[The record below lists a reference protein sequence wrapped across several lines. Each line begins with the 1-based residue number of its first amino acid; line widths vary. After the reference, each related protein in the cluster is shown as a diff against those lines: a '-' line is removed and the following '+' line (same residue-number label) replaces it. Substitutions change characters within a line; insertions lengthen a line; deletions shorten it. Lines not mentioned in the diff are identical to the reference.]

1 MNIVSKIWNIS
12 SKSLIY
18 SYLIFIAISILNT
31 FIEILSLLYIFPLLD
46 YLVLNQ
52 KSYITELFFK
62 FVTNLKILKNKDE
75 IFIVLFFFIVIFT
88 TKFIINFIHIFF
100 SQKLQLELR
109 NKFTNELTKEYL
121 SRKYRYFANI
131 NSSILIRN
139 IFQEVPRVIL
149 GVILNI
155 FNLISE
161 FMLIFS
167 IIIVL
172 FIYDFESASIVFL
185 LLSTFGLIFILNS
198 KKFIGKLAK
207 KRLKFDGKYLK
218 NIKETFDNI
227 KIIKINRK
235 EIFFSNAVKINAYLS
250 FKANFYYS
258 IVAQSP
264 RVIFELLL
272 VFIVLL
278 VLIINRLDQNIIY
291 TLAIYS
297 VSSLRL
303 IPAMSKVINSISN
316 IRFDLPS
323 LNILFNDL
331 KNKKEENKTMAT
343 QESPL
348 NFKNKI
354 ELKNISF
361 FYNEDRFILNKI
373 NLKINK
379 NDFISIVGESGS
391 GKSTLVD
398 IISGL
403 INPKL
408 GKIYI
413 DDKVLIDESDVVRW
427 QKTIGYMPQ
436 STTLFDMSIRD
447 NIVLGPYNSKLN
459 KTRLNKA
466 IKGSELTSL
475 IKKLKQGLNTNVGD
489 KGVKI
494 SGGEMQRIALARTLY
509 SESQVIILDEATS
522 SLDIET
528 EKKILKTLKK
538 LKNKTVIFI
547 THRTNNLKYFNK
559 IYKIH
564 NSSCELK

>member
-379 NDFISIVGESGS
+379 NDFISIVGEAGS